1 MGRSPESAPLHVMH
15 HRIARAAVSPRR
27 AGCDRR
33 YAKRFWRAAVV
44 AAILAV
50 ASTAN
55 SDDAP
60 PVLSPGQMNGSEIQL
75 ALQKLNVLGRV
86 LYIAAHPDDEN
97 TNLMAFWANGSL
109 YDAAY
114 LSVTRGDGG
123 QNLIGPE
130 LGERLGVIRTEELLD
145 ARRIDHARQFFTRAI
160 DFGFSKT
167 ADETMHIWGHDKI
180 LADVVWI
187 IRNFRPDVIVTRFS
201 PGDEKT
207 HGHHT
212 ASAILAQ
219 EAFSAAADP
228 NRFPEQ
234 LVFVKPWQATRLVWN
249 TSPFFFTNRN
259 LPFDPTGLTVLEA
272 GGYNPLLGKAYTE
285 IAAASISMHKSQG
298 VGGAPRRG
306 ARKEYFKPLEGKPM
320 TSSLFEGVDT
330 TWSRVPNSESVA
342 AQGHQIIS
350 KFNPADPAASVP
362 ELLKLRQAMSGI
374 QDDSWIAE
382 KKAQLDKII
391 AACLGLHVEAST
403 ATETFTPGQTATIK
417 LEAINR
423 SNVPVTLQ
431 EARFPNTGDSN
442 KVDAALPSNELVTK
456 DLSYRIPD
464 NAPYS
469 QPYWLRKPET
479 LGTFAVDDQKLIG
492 LPENSPALPIE
503 VVLQVSGHELRY
515 TVDTKY
521 RPVDT
526 VPTEVPRSL
535 VIAPPV
541 FANVTNNVLVFPTN
555 ESKTVSVHVTA
566 ATGPVKGEL
575 KLTAPQGWEI
585 SPASIPVDL
594 KAGDAEMVAMF
605 SIKPPNENGE
615 GTLRAIVSIDG
626 REYSLERVR
635 ISYPHIGVQTLM
647 PPAQAKLVR
656 SDIQKKGDRIGY
668 IPGAGDDIPESL
680 RQIGYSVKILS
691 EPEITAKN
699 LAQFSAVVL
708 GIRAYNTQDRI
719 SNWLPE
725 LFAYVNEGGVV
736 IAQYNTLA
744 DLKTNQFGPY
754 PLEISRDRVTDENAQ
769 VRVLAPDNP
778 LMNIPNKIT
787 PKDFDGWVQERG
799 LYFPNK
805 WDPAWTPILSCNDP
819 KEKPLDGGLLV
830 AKSGKGFFVYT
841 SYSWFRQLPAG
852 VPGAYRLFANMLA
865 LGQ

>member
-15 HRIARAAVSPRR
+15 HSSVRSSVTD
-27 AGCDRR
+27 CR
-33 YAKRFWRAAVV
+33 YRKRYWRAAVV
-44 AAILAV
+44 IAILAV
-50 ASTAN
+50 GSTAI
-55 SDDAP
+55 SADAP
-60 PVLSPGQMNGSEIQL
+60 PLLSPEQMNAAEIQL

-123 QNLIGPE
+123 QNIIGPE

-167 ADETMHIWGHDKI
+167 ADETLRIWGHDKI
-180 LADVVWI
+180 LADIVWV
-187 IRNFRPDVIVTRFS
+187 IRNFQPDVIVTRFS
-201 PGDEKT
+201 PEDQKT

-234 LVFVKPWQATRLVWN
+234 LTFVKPWQATRLVWN

-259 LPFDPTGLTVLEA
+259 LPFDPTGLTAMEA

-306 ARKEYFKPLEGKPM
+306 ERKEYFKPLKGQPM
-320 TSSLFEGVDT
+320 TTSLFEGIDT
-330 TWSRVPNSESVA
+330 TWSRVADSESVA
-342 AQGHQIIS
+342 AQLRQIIS

-362 ELLKLRQAMSGI
+362 DLLKLRQTMSGI

-382 KKAQLDKII
+382 KKAQVDKII

-417 LEAINR
+417 LDAINR
-423 SNVPVTLQ
+423 SNIPATLQ
-431 EARFPNTGDSN
+431 QARFPNTGDSN
-442 KVDAALPSNELVTK
+442 KVDATLPSNELVTK

-492 LPENSPALPIE
+492 LPENPPALPIE
-503 VVLQVSGHELRY
+503 VVLQVSGQELRY

-521 RPVDT
+521 RPGDG
-526 VPTEVPRSL
+526 VPSEVPRSL

-594 KAGDAEMVAMF
+594 KAGDAEMAGTF

-615 GTLRAIVSIDG
+615 GSLRAIVSIDG
-626 REYSLERVR
+626 RDYSLERVR

-656 SDIQKKGDRIGY
+656 ADIRKKGDRIGY

-805 WDPAWTPILSCNDP
+805 WDSAWTPILSCNDP

-852 VPGAYRLFANMLA
+852 VPGAYRLFANMLS
-865 LGQ
+865 LGK

>member
-1 MGRSPESAPLHVMH
+1 MHRSIPRP
-15 HRIARAAVSPRR
+15 AVSPRR
-27 AGCDRR
+27 ASCDRGYR
-33 YAKRFWRAAVV
+33 KRCWRAAVV

-50 ASTAN
+50 AGTAN
-55 SDDAP
+55 SADAP
-60 PVLSPGQMNGSEIQL
+60 PLLSPEQMNASEIQL

-97 TNLMAFWANGSL
+97 TNLMAFWSNGSL

-123 QNLIGPE
+123 QNILGPE

-145 ARRIDHARQFFTRAI
+145 ARRIDHAHQFFTRAL

-167 ADETMHIWGHDKI
+167 ADETLHIWDHDKI

-201 PGDEKT
+201 PEDDKT

-212 ASAILAQ
+212 ASAILAG

-234 LVFVKPWQATRLVWN
+234 LALVKPWQATRLVWN

-272 GGYNPLLGKAYTE
+272 GGYNPLLGKTYTE

-298 VGGAPRRG
+298 VGGLPRRG
-306 ARKEYFKPLEGKPM
+306 ARKEYFKPLKGQPM

-330 TWSRVPNSESVA
+330 SWSRVPNSESVA
-342 AQGHQIIS
+342 TEIREITS

-362 ELLKLRQAMSGI
+362 DLLKLRQAMNGI
-374 QDDSWIAE
+374 QDESWMPE
-382 KKAQLDKII
+382 KKAELDKII

-403 ATETFTPGQTATIK
+403 ATETFTPGQTAAIK

-423 SNVPVTLQ
+423 SSIPVTLQ
-431 EARFPNTGDSN
+431 EVRFPHSDESN
-442 KVDAALPSNELVTK
+442 KIDAALPSNDLITK
-456 DLSYRIPD
+456 DLSCRIPND
-464 NAPYS
+464 EPYS
-469 QPYWLRKPET
+469 QPYWLRKPT
-479 LGTFAVDDQKLIG
+479 SLGTFAVDDQKLIG
-492 LPENSPALPIE
+492 LPENPPALPVEI
-503 VVLQVSGHELRY
+503 VLQVNGQELRY
-515 TVDTKY
+515 IVDTKY
-521 RPVDT
+521 RSADAIEGEP
-526 VPTEVPRSL
+526 PRPL

-541 FANVTNNVLVFPTN
+541 FVNVLNSVFVFPTN
-555 ESKTVSVHVTA
+555 EPKPVSVRVTA
-566 ATGPVKGEL
+566 ATGPAKGDL
-575 KLTAPQGWEI
+575 KLAAPQGWEV
-585 SPASIPVDL
+585 SPASIPIDL
-594 KAGDAEMVAMF
+594 KAANAEMAATF
-605 SIKPPNENGE
+605 SVKPPDQNSE
-615 GTLRAIVSIDG
+615 GMLRAIVAVDG
-626 REYSLERVR
+626 RDYSLERVR

-656 SDIQKKGDRIGY
+656 ADIRKKGDRVGY
-668 IPGAGDDIPESL
+668 IPGAGDDVPESL
-680 RQIGYSVKILS
+680 RQIGYSVKMLS
-691 EPEITAKN
+691 ESEITAKN

-725 LFAYVNEGGVV
+725 LFDYVKNGGLA
-736 IAQYNTLA
+736 IAQYNTTA

-754 PLEISRDRVTDENAQ
+754 PLEISRDRVTDENAP
-769 VRVLAPDNP
+769 VRVLAPSNP

-787 PKDFDGWVQERG
+787 AKDFERWVQERG

-852 VPGAYRLFANMLA
+852 VPGAYRLFANMLS

>member
-1 MGRSPESAPLHVMH
+1 MTH
-15 HRIARAAVSPRR
+15 HRIARSAVR
-27 AGCDRR
+27 DRR
-33 YAKRFWRAAVV
+33 YRKRCWRAAIVV
-44 AAILAV
+44 AILAV
-50 ASTAN
+50 AKSAN
-55 SDDAP
+55 YADAP
-60 PVLSPGQMNGSEIQL
+60 PLLSSDQMNGSEIQL

-167 ADETMHIWGHDKI
+167 ADETMRIWNHDKI

-187 IRNFRPDVIVTRFS
+187 VRDFRPDVIVTRFS
-201 PGDEKT
+201 PEDQKT

-234 LVFVKPWQATRLVWN
+234 LAFLKPWQATRLVWN

-259 LPFDPTGLTVLEA
+259 LPFDPTGLMVLEA

-306 ARKEYFKPLEGKPM
+306 VRKEYFKPLEGQPM

-330 TWSRVPNSESVA
+330 TWSRVANSESVA
-342 AQGHQIIS
+342 AQIRQIIS

-362 ELLKLRQAMSGI
+362 ELLKLRQTMSGV
-374 QDDSWIAE
+374 QDEFWIAE

-403 ATETFTPGQTATIK
+403 AKEAVTPGQTASIT
-417 LEAINR
+417 LEVINR

-442 KVDAALPSNELVTK
+442 KIDAALPSNELVKK
-456 DLSYRIPD
+456 DLTCRIPE
-464 NAPYS
+464 NTPYS
-469 QPYWLRKPET
+469 QPYWLRKPGT
-479 LGTFAVDDQKLIG
+479 LGAFAVDDQKLIG
-492 LPENSPALPIE
+492 LPENPPALPVE
-503 VVLQVSGHELRY
+503 VVLQVSGQELRY
-515 TVDTKY
+515 TVDTRY
-521 RPVDT
+521 RTADT
-526 VPTEVPRSL
+526 LPSEVPRLL

-541 FANVTNNVLVFPTN
+541 FANVANYVLVFPTN

-575 KLTAPQGWEI
+575 KLAAPQGWEV

-594 KAGDAEMVAMF
+594 KARDAEMVATF
-605 SIKPPNENGE
+605 SIKPPNQNGE

-626 REYSLERVR
+626 RDYSFERVR

-647 PPAQAKLVR
+647 PPAEAKLVR
-656 SDIQKKGDRIGY
+656 ADILKKGDRIGY

-691 EPEITAKN
+691 EPDITAKN

-725 LFAYVNEGGVV
+725 LFAYVKEGGVA
-736 IAQYNTLA
+736 IAQYNTTA
-744 DLKTNQFGPY
+744 DLKTNQLGPY

-769 VRVLAPDNP
+769 VRVLAPNHP
-778 LMNIPNKIT
+778 IINIPNKIT

-841 SYSWFRQLPAG
+841 GYSWFRQLPAG
-852 VPGAYRLFANMLA
+852 VPGAYRLFANMLS
-865 LGQ
+865 LGK